1 MEAKIMWTT
10 IIAIA
15 VITTLLITMLM
26 ASISKMKTPDEKR
39 QDDEEQLRYLRNLYI
54 KKDTKRAW

>member
-1 MEAKIMWTT
+1 MWTT

-26 ASISKMKTPDEKR
+26 ASISKMKTPYEKR

>member
-1 MEAKIMWTT
+1 MDNNYCHCCNRNTFDY
-10 IIAIA
+10 
-15 VITTLLITMLM
+15 TMLM

-39 QDDEEQLRYLRNLYI
+39 QDDEEQLRYLRNLYT

>member
-1 MEAKIMWTT
+1 MWTT
-10 IIAIA
+10 IISIA

-39 QDDEEQLRYLRNLYI
+39 QDDEEQLRYLRNLYT

>member
-1 MEAKIMWTT
+1 MWTT

-26 ASISKMKTPDEKR
+26 ASISKMKTPDEK
-39 QDDEEQLRYLRNLYI
+39 EQLRYLRNLYT
-54 KKDTKRAW
+54 KKDTKRVW

>member
-39 QDDEEQLRYLRNLYI
+39 QDKII
-54 KKDTKRAW
+54 KRTINRIS